1 MNVERLSQMVNDI
14 AHYFAAEPEHAVGVN
29 GIADHLIRFWDP
41 SMRRRIIDHLDA
53 GGAGLEPLAREAV
66 QQLAARQPDI
76 GRG

>member
-1 MNVERLSQMVNDI
+1 MNVEHLSQMVNDI
-14 AHYFAAEPEHAVGVN
+14 AHYFAAEPEHAAGVS

-41 SMRRRIIDHLDA
+41 SMRRRIIDHLGA

>member
-1 MNVERLSQMVNDI
+1 MNVEHLSQMVNDI
-14 AHYFAAEPEHAVGVN
+14 AHFFAAEPEHAAGVS
-29 GIADHLIRFWDP
+29 GIADHLIHFWDP
-41 SMRRRIIDHLDA
+41 SMRRRIIDHLAA

>member
-14 AHYFAAEPEHAVGVN
+14 AHYFAAEPEHAVGVS

-41 SMRRRIIDHLDA
+41 SMRRQIIDHLRA
-53 GGAGLEPLAREAV
+53 GGAGLEPLSREAV